1 MIFLVMVLCMS
12 RLLITG
18 ASGYLGQRVAYF
30 AQQTTIWNKVY
41 SQTWRNPPIAGEHV
55 ACDLADQAQLE
66 ALLEQI
72 QPTAIIHT
80 AAVTPAMGPAMTDQA
95 LWAVN
100 VQASATLARWAAQHQ
115 ARLVHVSSDAVWGG
129 REAAY
134 TESDVPAPINP
145 YGASK
150 AAGEAVVAA
159 LDPQTAIARTSLL
172 YGQNPL
178 DPNTTM
184 ALAMLRG
191 ERHGVLFTDE
201 LRCPVLVED
210 VALALIELAQ
220 KPNLYGIFHLVGPQ
234 ILSRFELGQAL
245 LAWNGIDSTGL
256 PAGTTAASGLRR
268 PSRVVVD
275 NRTTQ
280 SQLSTI
286 LRSIDDVTRR

>member
-1 MIFLVMVLCMS
+1 MS

-30 AQQTTIWNKVY
+30 AQQTTIWNNIY
-41 SQTWRNPPIAGEHV
+41 SQSWRNPALAGEHV
-55 ACDLADQAQLE
+55 ACDLADQAQLQT
-66 ALLEQI
+66 LLERI

-80 AAVTPAMGPAMTDQA
+80 AAVTPAMGEAMTNEA

-100 VQASATLARWAAQHQ
+100 VQATATLAAWAAQHQ
-115 ARLVHVSSDAVWGG
+115 ARFVHVSSDAVWGG
-129 REAAY
+129 RDAAY
-134 TESDVPAPINP
+134 TESDVPAPIHP

-150 AAGEAVVAA
+150 AAGEALVAA
-159 LDPQTAIARTSLL
+159 LNPAAAIARTSLL

-191 ERHGVLFTDE
+191 ERDGVLFSDE
-201 LRCPVLVED
+201 MRCPVFVED
-210 VALALIELAQ
+210 VAQALLELAQ
-220 KPNLYGIFHLVGPQ
+220 RPRLYGIFHLVGPQ

-256 PAGTTAASGLRR
+256 PAGTTTASGLRR

-275 NRTTQ
+275 NRATQ